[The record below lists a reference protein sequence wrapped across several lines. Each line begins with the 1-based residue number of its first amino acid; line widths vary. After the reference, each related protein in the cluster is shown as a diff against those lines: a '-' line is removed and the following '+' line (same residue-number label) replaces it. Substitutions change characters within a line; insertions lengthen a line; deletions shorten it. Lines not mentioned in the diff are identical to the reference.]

1 MAPLIQSR
9 TVRNIAFDIQKKIA
23 DEISE
28 FADDPTRIKAPR
40 NRLVFD
46 TCRTWRAGVCPV
58 TGSDSSN
65 QAKANVHSKR
75 RAHIRPCNNSLLN
88 SSNRP
93 PSTFICGWQ
102 LRLADLE
109 EAPRNLICSEAYR
122 SLVWV
127 QLRSKMHA

>member
-46 TCRTWRAGVCPV
+46 TCRTWRAGRTVPLQPLFV
-58 TGSDSSN
+58 VGSSGLRIL
-65 QAKANVHSKR
+65 KR
-75 RAHIRPCNNSLLN
+75 RHATSFAVKH
-88 SSNRP
+88 
-93 PSTFICGWQ
+93 TAAWCG
-102 LRLADLE
+102 
-109 EAPRNLICSEAYR
+109 CS
-122 SLVWV
+122 
-127 QLRSKMHA
+127 